1 MPRRRSLLIVREY
14 TVFPEIYVSLRR
26 NFNPKKMI
34 IYNTTFH
41 IHQDILDECL
51 AYLKSDYIPKAA
63 RSGILRTPRLRRV
76 LQSANEEGESYS
88 VQFHADDIDS
98 LNRWIREEGAAL
110 QQALINRYREKIVGF
125 STLLEEITLP
135 E

>member
-1 MPRRRSLLIVREY
+1 
-14 TVFPEIYVSLRR
+14 
-26 NFNPKKMI
+26 MI

-88 VQFHADDIDS
+88 IQFHTDDIDS

-135 E
+135 ND

>member
-1 MPRRRSLLIVREY
+1 
-14 TVFPEIYVSLRR
+14 
-26 NFNPKKMI
+26 MI

-51 AYLKSDYIPKAA
+51 AYLKSDYIPKAT
-63 RSGILRTPRLRRV
+63 RSGILRAPRLRRV

-88 VQFHADDIDS
+88 VQFHTDDIDS
-98 LNRWIREEGAAL
+98 LNRWICEEGAAL
-110 QQALINRYREKIVGF
+110 QQALINRYQEKIAGF
-125 STLLEEITLP
+125 STLLDEITLP